1 MNECKYIEENML
13 NFLYDLLEYDE
24 NEKIKKH
31 LKRCKRCR
39 EKIKKLLKV
48 ILIIKTSPTYKAP
61 SQIEDIL
68 NRAKKELK
76 KKNFLKNLLI
86 LELIKRMSLKVKIGI
101 TLFAFLILGIS
112 IFFIIPRNNYLYIIR
127 ASGNVKV
134 NNKIFSNQTK
144 FKYSLKRGASIIT
157 SDGEI
162 IFQIDKDKLVLLKN
176 NTHIKVEVTKD
187 INIKILKGILIG
199 KVVKYNN
206 HKKLVL
212 VSNNAKFKIIGT
224 LFFIKRIHNMVEFA
238 VKEGNVESKINNKK
252 IYISSK
258 EKLKISNN
266 NITISKISGREDSL
280 FYTINNMAPIKD
292 FGRVRKI
299 YVNTVP
305 PYCDIYFQ
313 DTNIG
318 KSPLFFLI
326 KKDINES
333 IYIAKKN
340 YSLKEINISG
350 KNDYIV
356 ELALKKRVLPQ
367 IVWKFKLKN
376 LVFSN
381 PLYVNGFIIVAD
393 SKGIVYK
400 INAKNKNIIWQFKA
414 KKRINSIPLYV
425 NDVVYITS
433 NDNFIYAI
441 DFDTGALKWKQRVGT
456 LIYSAPVYYKNKLY
470 LCNSEGVIYSLDING
485 KILWQKRYDK
495 GFFSTPVILNNT
507 LYIGGLSGNFYSID
521 LQTRKINWVFKA
533 KKRIV
538 SSSPVIKNNL
548 IFFGSNDKY
557 IYAVDINTGK
567 LKWKFL
573 TNSEIFTSPLICG
586 NMVLITTIKGRIYA
600 FSYQTGVLKWKF
612 DTNDKVLNT
621 PYLITDKYI
630 GIAGEKTFYIIN
642 KYGICYTKFGIK
654 STSFIITLD
663 KEIFICGRNKYL
675 YKFSINL

>member
-1 MNECKYIEENML
+1 MDECKFIEENML
-13 NFLYDLLEYDE
+13 SFLYDLLDYEE
-24 NEKIKKH
+24 TEKIKKH
-31 LKRCKRCR
+31 IKRCKRCR

-48 ILIIKTSPTYKAP
+48 TLIIKTSPTYKAP

-76 KKNFLKNLLI
+76 KRNLFRNLLI
-86 LELIKRMSLKVKIGI
+86 LKLIKRISLKVKIGI
-101 TLFAFLILGIS
+101 ILSAFFIFIG
-112 IFFIIPRNNYLYIIR
+112 IFFIIPRTNYLYIVR
-127 ASGNVKV
+127 ASGDVKI

-144 FKYSLKRGASIIT
+144 FKYSLKNGIFINT
-157 SDGEI
+157 GNGEVI
-162 IFQIDKDKLVLLKN
+162 LQIDKDKLLLVKN
-176 NTHIKVEVTKD
+176 STHIKIEISKNINVE
-187 INIKILKGILIG
+187 IIKGILIG

-206 HKKLVL
+206 PKKLVL
-212 VSNNAKFKIIGT
+212 IANNAKFKIIGT
-224 LFFIKRIHNMVEFA
+224 LFFIKKIHNTVEFA
-238 VKEGNVESKINNKK
+238 VKEGSIESRIDNKR
-252 IYISSK
+252 IYINSN
-258 EKLKISNN
+258 EKLKINNN
-266 NITISKISGREDSL
+266 NITISQISRKENNL
-280 FYTINNMAPIKD
+280 FYIINNMDTIKD
-292 FGRVRKI
+292 FSDVRKI
-299 YVNTVP
+299 YVNTHP
-305 PYCDIYFQ
+305 PYCDVYFQ

-326 KKDINES
+326 ERGINEP

-340 YSLKEINISG
+340 YSLKEINIPG

-356 ELALKKRVLPQ
+356 ELVLKKKELPQ

-381 PLYVNGFIIVAD
+381 PFYVNGFIIVAD

-400 INAKNKNIIWQFKA
+400 INARNKDIIWQFKT
-414 KKRINSIPLYV
+414 KKRINSLPLYV
-425 NDVVYITS
+425 NDVIYITS

-441 DFDTGALKWKQRVGT
+441 DFETGALKWKQRVGT
-456 LIYSAPVYYKNKLY
+456 LIYSAPVYYKNRLY

-485 KILWQKRYDK
+485 KILWQKKYDK
-495 GFFSTPVILNNT
+495 GFFSTPAILKNT
-507 LYIGGLSGNFYSID
+507 LYIGGLSGNFYSIN
-521 LQTRKINWVFKA
+521 LENRKINWVFKT

-548 IFFGSNDKY
+548 VFFGSNDKH
-557 IYAVDINTGK
+557 IYAIDINKGK

-573 TNSEIFTSPLICG
+573 TNSEIFTSPLICD

-600 FSYQTGVLKWKF
+600 FSYHTGILKWKF
-612 DTNDKVLNT
+612 DTDDKVLNT
-621 PYLITDKYI
+621 PYLIEDKYI

-642 KYGICYTKFGIK
+642 KYGIFYTKFDIK
-654 STSFIITLD
+654 STSFVITRD